1 MSTPPPPTQYPIVVY
16 GVSGP
21 SGHAPADYLV
31 TDCAIYA
38 DSKKGVG
45 ILCSSG
51 DQAALKGVL
60 GNLPPNAV
68 LPDPAGVCG
77 EATNQNGV
85 LGISY
90 QANGVVGKSWNGI
103 GVVGTSDGY
112 DGMLGLSKTG
122 IGIVGVSNQYGPA
135 VVGYA
140 FGSTGNGVFG
150 SGSVGV
156 SGGGSKYGVQGSS
169 SSPAGIGVL
178 GFSNSG
184 VGVVGDTA
192 TGKAGR
198 FHGDVDVTGTLTK
211 AGLAFKIDHPLDPA
225 NKYLYHS
232 GVESP
237 DMKNVY
243 DGVVRLDDAGDAVI
257 DLPDW
262 FEALNGDFRYQLT
275 PIGRPAPDLHIA
287 EGINRNRFRISGGPP
302 RTQVCWQV
310 TGIRQDAWARGNRVP
325 VEQNKPRGEKGQY
338 LHPQAHN
345 KPRSKDVFATSA
357 RDEQDRADKELE
369 KRIRTLREREMSDTS
384 QPRKA
389 RTRRARSR

>member
-21 SGHAPADYLV
+21 SGHAPSDYLV
-31 TDCAIYA
+31 PDCAIYA
-38 DSKKGVG
+38 DSKTGVG
-45 ILCSSG
+45 ILCSSN
-51 DQAALKGVL
+51 DQAALMGVL

-68 LPDPAGVCG
+68 PEHAGVRG
-77 EATNQNGV
+77 EATNQTGV

-90 QANGVVGKSWNGI
+90 QGNAVVGRSWDGVGVVGSSDGFDGVLGMSKIGI
-103 GVVGTSDGY
+103 GVVG
-112 DGMLGLSKTG
+112 
-122 IGIVGVSNQYGPA
+122 VSNQGGQA

-140 FGSTGNGVFG
+140 FGSSGNGIAGYG
-150 SGSVGV
+150 SQGV
-156 SGGGSKYGVQGSS
+156 YGNGSKYGVHGASA
-169 SSPAGIGVL
+169 SPSGVGVL
-178 GFSNSG
+178 GFSNTG
-184 VGVVGDTA
+184 VGIVGDTA

-211 AGLAFKIDHPLDPA
+211 AALAFKIDHPLDPA

-243 DGVVRLDDAGDAVI
+243 DGVVRLDDAGEATVE
-257 DLPDW
+257 LPDW

-275 PIGRPAPDLHIA
+275 PIGRPAPDLYIA
-287 EGINRNRFRISGGPP
+287 EGISQNRFRISGGPP
-302 RTQVCWQV
+302 KAQVCWQV

-357 RDEQDRADKELE
+357 RDELDRADKELE
-369 KRIRTLREREMSDTS
+369 KRVRTVREREMSRTTP
-384 QPRKA
+384 PRK
-389 RTRRARSR
+389 RRARS

>member
-16 GVSGP
+16 GHSGP
-21 SGHAPADYLV
+21 SGHAPSDYLV
-31 TDCAIYA
+31 PDCAIYA
-38 DSKKGVG
+38 DSATGVG
-45 ILCSSG
+45 ILCSSN

-60 GNLPPNAV
+60 GDLPPNAV
-68 LPDPAGVCG
+68 LRDPAGVCG
-77 EATNQNGV
+77 EATNQTGV

-90 QANGVVGKSWNGI
+90 QANGVVGRSWDGV
-103 GVVGTSDGY
+103 GVVGSSDGY
-112 DGMLGLSKTG
+112 DGMLGMSKTG
-122 IGIVGVSNQYGPA
+122 IGVVGVTPRSGPG

-140 FGSTGNGVFG
+140 STNNGDGVAGYGSLGVYGNGT
-150 SGSVGV
+150 
-156 SGGGSKYGVQGSS
+156 KYGVQGASG
-169 SSPAGIGVL
+169 SPSGTGVL
-178 GFSNSG
+178 GFSNTG
-184 VGVVGDTA
+184 VGVVGDTT

-211 AGLAFKIDHPLDPA
+211 AALAFKIDHPLDPA

-243 DGVVRLDDAGDAVI
+243 DGVVRLDDAGEAII

-275 PIGRPAPDLHIA
+275 PIGRPAPDLYIA
-287 EGINRNRFRISGGPP
+287 EGISQNRFRISGGPP
-302 RTQVCWQV
+302 RTQVSWQV
-310 TGIRQDAWARGNRVP
+310 TGIRQDAWARRNRVP
-325 VEQNKPRGEKGQY
+325 VEQSKPRGEKGQY

-345 KPRSKDVFATSA
+345 KPRSKDVFATPA
-357 RDEQDRADKELE
+357 RDKLERANKELE
-369 KRIRTLREREMSDTS
+369 TMARTIRERELSSTT

-389 RTRRARSR
+389 RKRRARSR